1 MFRDFI
7 LNKFDLI
14 FVFKLISTKN
24 LIQVQ
29 KGIKIKLE
37 QKIIYNRENIICNH
51 EDKLTLH
58 CMIDVFIFNLII
70 LRRN

>member
-1 MFRDFI
+1 MFRNFI

-37 QKIIYNRENIICNH
+37 QKIYNRENIIYNH